1 MAQITHQ
8 ITKQLSNWKKTSN
21 CFTQTTYFD
30 YGYDSRIEQMI
41 EGVSTGKQSTLGIF
55 YKIQHE
61 NSLDICLQEIPFEQG
76 VLRRHKPLMLK
87 AILSPCREYV
97 DVNFQDVG
105 MELTFSRQDNIK
117 EGLEEILCMKWKRYA
132 MGNPKKMTRLAQKIR
147 KRLRDMYEYA
157 S

>member
-8 ITKQLSNWKKTSN
+8 ITKQLSNWNKTSD
-21 CFTQTTYFD
+21 CFTKTTYFD
-30 YGYDSRIEQMI
+30 YDTRIEQMI

-55 YKIQHE
+55 YKTQHE
-61 NSLDICLQEIPFEQG
+61 DSFDIFLQEIPFEQG
-76 VLRRHKPLMLK
+76 VLRRHKPLILK
-87 AILSPCREYV
+87 AIPSPCREYV
-97 DVNFQDVG
+97 NVNFEDVG

-117 EGLEEILCMKWKRYA
+117 AGLEEILCMKWKRYA

-157 S
+157 L